1 MYNRRVPS
9 RVRGGM
15 RRLAAPRDSERMTRR
30 IIDGFSRRRAFG
42 GKSEHLDAL
51 SLSSLSANR
60 RIATRAMTPAR
71 LLLAPLRA
79 LTRASAPASRATVR
93 PRLLAPCAASDARA
107 YSSDDANV
115 KSYALTGRGSG
126 VTATVLA
133 RHHEIRLDL
142 PKTMG
147 GADGAP
153 QPVELLVAALI
164 GCEQATAAYCARHM
178 QPRFPLKHVHFT
190 YAAARDD
197 LGATSLPIT
206 EPPPVSARMQ
216 RVTGTAV
223 VHLSRGAETSE
234 RVDQLRRLVEARC
247 PVANTLVAAG
257 CELDV
262 EWKLA
267 DR

>member
-1 MYNRRVPS
+1 M
-9 RVRGGM
+9 
-15 RRLAAPRDSERMTRR
+15 
-30 IIDGFSRRRAFG
+30 
-42 GKSEHLDAL
+42 
-51 SLSSLSANR
+51 
-60 RIATRAMTPAR
+60 
-71 LLLAPLRA
+71 
-79 LTRASAPASRATVR
+79 
-93 PRLLAPCAASDARA
+93 
-107 YSSDDANV
+107 
-115 KSYALTGRGSG
+115 
-126 VTATVLA
+126 TATVLA

-178 QPRFPLKHVHFT
+178 SPRFPLKHVHFT

-197 LGATSLPIT
+197 RGATSLPII

-223 VHLSRGAETSE
+223 VHLSRGAETPE

-262 EWKLA
+262 QWKLA